1 MTTPCEPVKRRPRR
15 VKPAV
20 GTVEHVQQTGW
31 KTVAQPT
38 ARNLPAALLSLN
50 RRLFLAL
57 SHGSAILT
65 QHPICSTPPLRNLPL
80 IHRYD
85 ECLLWVETTRRRAAA
100 YGKRISSGGFPAMSP
115 SRRRS
120 QTDPVPTSGSPRARG
135 QLRRL
140 SGRWRSLLNQCHRGS
155 ITNRKRMQ
163 ASEVRFS
170 VITSGHRSTKNL
182 AQDKPSLQ
190 QVIAAS

>member
-85 ECLLWVETTRRRAAA
+85 ECLLWVGTSSWQNGKAAVRPRLTLERQVTSTLLPDCA
-100 YGKRISSGGFPAMSP
+100 IEPPAAEADKHPLEEYSPCRTLKPPPDSIRSLVSRGNVGGRISPAQLFCDDCRQFP
-115 SRRRS
+115 
-120 QTDPVPTSGSPRARG
+120 TIV
-135 QLRRL
+135 
-140 SGRWRSLLNQCHRGS
+140 
-155 ITNRKRMQ
+155 
-163 ASEVRFS
+163 
-170 VITSGHRSTKNL
+170 
-182 AQDKPSLQ
+182 
-190 QVIAAS
+190 

>member
-85 ECLLWVETTRRRAAA
+85 ECLLWVVRVSWGFRQPGILLAYARA
-100 YGKRISSGGFPAMSP
+100 KSSDIIG
-115 SRRRS
+115 
-120 QTDPVPTSGSPRARG
+120 
-135 QLRRL
+135 RRL
-140 SGRWRSLLNQCHRGS
+140 DPWPSQPTDRSSIACLPFAPAQSLRPLGLTRVAEPRCSEPDRRYRWPTPSSR
-155 ITNRKRMQ
+155 
-163 ASEVRFS
+163 VR
-170 VITSGHRSTKNL
+170 
-182 AQDKPSLQ
+182 Q
-190 QVIAAS
+190 